1 MPIKTLVTLLRVVE
15 DQGYPLE
22 QALEI
27 IGLDFNPLR
36 SDHPVP
42 ARVPSTCYSK
52 LYRLL
57 MEILQD
63 EAFGLG
69 QEYHAP
75 PGTFRMMCLFIIH
88 CTTLEQALNRCW
100 EFHEYCDQYRSGTK
114 NYRKGPGA
122 LRVLPD
128 HNQVLCVFQRGSPVH
143 SKSAFVAQA
152 NIQLMMYRF
161 YSWLIGRQLPLQA
174 VHLQAKAPANPDDYS
189 ALFGCPVLFD
199 QLACGLVLPSA
210 ALAFPVTRNEDDLR
224 EFLRQAPYQLV
235 RRDEPGQVRTL
246 SASIEKILSQYA
258 NVRLPNAE
266 AVATVLHMSARTMHR
281 RLTAEGTS
289 FQQLKDRF
297 RQTLAIHYIA
307 RPELSIDA
315 IAALMGFQDNSAFY
329 RSFKKWTGESP
340 GQYRQQLG
348 KPVQTNA

>member
-27 IGLDFNPLR
+27 IELDFNPLR
-36 SDHPVP
+36 SDHPIP
-42 ARVPSTCYSK
+42 ARVPSACYSK

-88 CTTLEQALNRCW
+88 CSTLEQALIRSW
-100 EFHEYCDQYRSGTK
+100 EFHEYCDQYRSDTK
-114 NYRKGPGA
+114 DYRKGPGA
-122 LRVLPD
+122 LRPLPE
-128 HNQVLCVFQRGSPVH
+128 HNQVLCVFQRASN
-143 SKSAFVAQA
+143 SQSDNAFVAQT

-174 VHLQAKAPANPDDYS
+174 VHLRAPAPANPDNYR
-189 ALFGCPVLFD
+189 ALFGCPVLFG
-199 QLACGLVLPSA
+199 QAASGLVLPAA
-210 ALAFPVTRNEDDLR
+210 ALAFPITRNEDDLR

-297 RQTLAIHYIA
+297 RETLAIHYIA

-329 RSFKKWTGESP
+329 RSFKKWTGVSP
-340 GQYRQQLG
+340 GQYRQQLST
-348 KPVQTNA
+348 PVDINA